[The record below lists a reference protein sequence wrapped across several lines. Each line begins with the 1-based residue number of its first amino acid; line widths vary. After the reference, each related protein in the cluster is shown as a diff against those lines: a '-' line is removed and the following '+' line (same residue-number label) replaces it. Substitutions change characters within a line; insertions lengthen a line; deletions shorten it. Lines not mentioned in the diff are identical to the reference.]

1 MAFLPNKPGHGRFAF
16 RSLNST
22 QYKVYAQQYSKA
34 KAGGIRCVYGCMCGA
49 GVMGI
54 VTDLGKGVV
63 IDYSKRKLAA
73 VCINAGAYILSP
85 AVVVFTN
92 ASKIVKISKSVH
104 STAAF
109 CFECVEDSTNLAFL
123 PIDLALFGQ
132 PIPIGA
138 SNRFNLFG
146 NHTDFLDV

>member
-1 MAFLPNKPGHGRFAF
+1 MAFIPEKPAHGRFAF

-22 QYKVYAQQYSKA
+22 QYKIYARQYSKA
-34 KAGGIRCVYGCMCGA
+34 KAGEIRCIYGWMSGA

-63 IDYSKRKLAA
+63 IDYGKRKLAA
-73 VCINAGAYILSP
+73 VCINTGAYILSS

-92 ASKIVKISKSVH
+92 ASKIVNISKSVH

-109 CFECVEDSTNLAFL
+109 CFECVEDSANLAFV

-138 SNRFNLFG
+138 SNSLNFFG

>member
-1 MAFLPNKPGHGRFAF
+1 MVNVN
-16 RSLNST
+16 SLLFVLT
-22 QYKVYAQQYSKA
+22 LVR
-34 KAGGIRCVYGCMCGA
+34 IFFP
-49 GVMGI
+49 
-54 VTDLGKGVV
+54 
-63 IDYSKRKLAA
+63 
-73 VCINAGAYILSP
+73 P

-132 PIPIGA
+132 PIAIGG
-138 SNRFNLFG
+138 SNRFNLFDT
-146 NHTDFLDV
+146 HTDFLDV